1 MANGINAAVAASVPI
16 CARRIDA
23 AVYFMAVRCDT
34 YEEAYSKWLRRIE
47 HLLPIPLVKPWER
60 VEKNQK
66 KVLAT
71 TGQYTQGNTALAD
84 HDHRATEASRSVAEF
99 SEGSHR
105 PERSGKNSPHK
116 RGSRRI
122 PAEYV
127 CKGCGR
133 DVRRAWAMINGNL
146 VQVTDHDRCMD
157 QRTDTSVL
165 ATKAGMSPRKA
176 LELEQYGE

>member
-1 MANGINAAVAASVPI
+1 MSTGINVAIAATVPI
-16 CARRIDA
+16 CAKSVSPVA
-23 AVYFMAVRCDT
+23 YFMAIRCDT
-34 YEEAYSKWLRRIE
+34 YREAYHKW
-47 HLLPIPLVKPWER
+47 LLPIKDRLPIALVEPWER
-60 VEKNQK
+60 TEKNQK

-122 PAEYV
+122 PAEHV

-133 DVRRAWAMINGNL
+133 DVRRSWTFVNSNL
-146 VQVTDHDRCMD
+146 MQTTDHSECMD

-165 ATKAGMSPRKA
+165 APKAGMSRRKVK
-176 LELEQYGE
+176 

>member
-1 MANGINAAVAASVPI
+1 MAHGINAATAATVPI
-16 CARRIDA
+16 CAKSVSPVA
-23 AVYFMAVRCDT
+23 YFMAIRCDT
-34 YEEAYSKWLRRIE
+34 YREAYHKW
-47 HLLPIPLVKPWER
+47 LLPIKDRLPIALVEPWER
-60 VEKNQK
+60 TEKNQK

-71 TGQYTQGNTALAD
+71 TSQYTQGNTALAD
-84 HDHRATEASRSVAEF
+84 HDYRSTEASRSVAEF

-122 PAEYV
+122 PAEHV

-133 DVRRAWAMINGNL
+133 DVRRSWTFVNSNL
-146 VQVTDHDRCMD
+146 MQTTDHSECMD

-165 ATKAGMSPRKA
+165 APKAGMSRRKVK
-176 LELEQYGE
+176 

>member
-1 MANGINAAVAASVPI
+1 MANGINAAVAANVPS
-16 CARRIDA
+16 CAKRIDA

-34 YEEAYSKWLRRIE
+34 YEEAYNKWLRRIE

-71 TGQYTQGNTALAD
+71 TSQYTQGNTAPAD
-84 HDHRATEASRSVAEF
+84 HDHRTTEASRSVAEF

-105 PERSGKNSPHK
+105 PERSGKISPEK

-122 PAEYV
+122 PAENV
-127 CKGCGR
+127 CPGCGR
-133 DVRRAWAMINGNL
+133 DVSRAWTLVNGNIM
-146 VQVTDHDRCMD
+146 QTTDHSECMD
-157 QRTDTSVL
+157 QRIDTSVL
-165 ATKAGMSPRKA
+165 APKAGMSPRKA

>member
-1 MANGINAAVAASVPI
+1 MANGINAAVAVSVPI

-71 TGQYTQGNTALAD
+71 TSQYTQGNTALAD
-84 HDHRATEASRSVAEF
+84 HDHRATEASRFVAGF

-105 PERSGKNSPHK
+105 PERSGKDSHQE

-122 PAEYV
+122 PAKYV
-127 CKGCGR
+127 CAGCGR
-133 DVRRAWAMINGNL
+133 DVSRAWTLVNGNIL
-146 VQVTDHDRCMD
+146 KTTDHDRCMD

-165 ATKAGMSPRKA
+165 APKAGMSRKKVK
-176 LELEQYGE
+176 

>member
-84 HDHRATEASRSVAEF
+84 HDHRATEASHSVTEF
-99 SEGSHR
+99 SEGAR
-105 PERSGKNSPHK
+105 KPERRGMRGKISPKEK
-116 RGSRRI
+116 RSRRI
-122 PAEYV
+122 PKEHV

-133 DVRRAWAMINGNL
+133 DVRRSWTFVNSNL
-146 VQVTDHDRCMD
+146 MQTTDHSECMD

-165 ATKAGMSPRKA
+165 APKAGMSRRKVK
-176 LELEQYGE
+176 